1 MTATPAT
8 FSGTLAL
15 SPLPAAPVRVDTTTE
30 VEEMPK
36 RPTTTGDSSYN
47 GAANGQRARLV
58 ITIDGPAGTGKS
70 SVARVL
76 AKRMGLEFL
85 DTGAMYRAAAAVA
98 LDAGISLGAPDDL
111 VAMVASQDMRFDWT
125 KDPPDLL
132 CGGRSMMSRIREA
145 DVTRIVSPVSA
156 IPALR
161 RDMVRKQRAI
171 GAAHPRLVTEGRD
184 QGSVVFPD
192 AEIKFY
198 LDASAEVRAKRR
210 FEQLLASGAIR
221 GEASELATLLKE
233 IVARDLSDSTRR
245 DGPLICPEDAIRVD
259 TSNLTFD
266 QVVDALEEHVRRR
279 VRVS

>member
-1 MTATPAT
+1 MTATHTPHR
-8 FSGTLAL
+8 GT
-15 SPLPAAPVRVDTTTE
+15 SPLPPLPPLPATPVRVDAIAK

-36 RPTTTGDSSYN
+36 RPATSPADSGSRS
-47 GAANGQRARLV
+47 GRLI

-98 LDAGISLGAPDDL
+98 LDAGISLGAPDEI
-111 VAMVASQDMRFDWT
+111 VAKVASQDMRFDWT
-125 KDPPDLL
+125 TDPPDLL
-132 CGGRSMMSRIREA
+132 CGGRSMMGRIREA
-145 DVTRIVSPVSA
+145 DVTRIVSPISA

-192 AEIKFY
+192 ADVKFY

-210 FEQLLASGAIR
+210 FEQLIAAGAIR

-245 DGPLICPEDAIRVD
+245 DGPLVCPDDAIRVD
-259 TSNLTFD
+259 TSGLTFE
-266 QVVDALEEHVRRR
+266 QVVDTLEEHIRRR
-279 VRVS
+279 VRAS

>member
-1 MTATPAT
+1 MCVEI
-8 FSGTLAL
+8 
-15 SPLPAAPVRVDTTTE
+15 APEGED
-30 VEEMPK
+30 MPK
-36 RPTTTGDSSYN
+36 RPTTPASNN
-47 GAANGQRARLV
+47 GETPGRLI

-76 AKRMGLEFL
+76 AKRLGLEFL

-98 LDAGISLGAPDDL
+98 LDAGISLASPDDI
-111 VAMVASQDMRFDWT
+111 VAAVAEQDMHFDWE
-125 KDPPDLL
+125 KDPPELV
-132 CGGRSMMSRIREA
+132 CCGRSMMHRIREA
-145 DVTRIVSPVSA
+145 DVTKLVSPVSA

-161 RDMVRKQRAI
+161 RDLVRKQRAI

-192 AEIKFY
+192 ADVKFY
-198 LDASAEVRAKRR
+198 LDASAAVRAKRR
-210 FEQLLASGAIR
+210 FEQLVASGAIR

-259 TSNLTFD
+259 TSDMTFD
-266 QVVDALEEHVRRR
+266 QVVATLEEQVRARVPVPQRR
-279 VRVS
+279 